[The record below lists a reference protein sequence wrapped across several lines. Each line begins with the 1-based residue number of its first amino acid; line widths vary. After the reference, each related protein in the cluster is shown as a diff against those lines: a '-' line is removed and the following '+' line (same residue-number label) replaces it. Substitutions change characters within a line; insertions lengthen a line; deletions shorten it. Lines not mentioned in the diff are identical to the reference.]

1 MIKTEVPD
9 DYTITVYVNG
19 TGWTHLYD
27 LNVAIVPAHIWGDES
42 SLKQYGGWES
52 WDPSKVPHPTKRG
65 VTCLVSLGLSSSRTG
80 SLESTSC

>member
-1 MIKTEVPD
+1 VVFASSGTQPYRFTRINKPTQQYAAVFEKMIKTEVPD

-42 SLKQYGGWES
+42 
-52 WDPSKVPHPTKRG
+52 
-65 VTCLVSLGLSSSRTG
+65 C
-80 SLESTSC
+80 